1 MITMD
6 FRELQELN
14 DVEYVKVP
22 HRGDQKHLFAHMP
35 ILLCLTLVHVTQIFT
50 CVSYQQCN
58 ED

>member
-1 MITMD
+1 MVTMD

-14 DVEYVKVP
+14 DVKVP

-50 CVSYQQCN
+50 SVSYQLCN